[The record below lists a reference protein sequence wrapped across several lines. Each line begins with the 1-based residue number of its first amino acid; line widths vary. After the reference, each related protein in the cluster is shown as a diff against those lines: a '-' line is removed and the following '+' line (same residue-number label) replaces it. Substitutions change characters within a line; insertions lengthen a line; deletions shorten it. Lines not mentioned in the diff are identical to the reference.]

1 MSILEDTRSI
11 VKAEAEALA
20 AVLAM
25 YYRPLF
31 GKVPGIIF
39 ARKFSVCLCREYRN
53 IRLLR

>member
-1 MSILEDTRSI
+1 MSILEDIRSI
-11 VKAEAEALA
+11 VKAESKALA

-39 ARKFSVCLCREYRN
+39 TRKFFSWLMS
-53 IRLLR
+53 